1 MSICVL
7 ASFEEIPSTFF
18 VIEHPNLSERNKY
31 ACMLTYTLAMHVYN
45 LTTLHACI
53 FV

>member
-18 VIEHPNLSERNKY
+18 DIEHPNLSKKTY
-31 ACMLTYTLAMHVYN
+31 KLTYMLAMHVYN